1 MSARSVKCNRAKI
14 GLVLDIGMDDRLTGK
29 LGVVGSG
36 SMVSSGGRLKTTWV
50 ITW

>member
-1 MSARSVKCNRAKI
+1 MI
-14 GLVLDIGMDDRLTGK
+14 GSMVSLDSRLRLTGK

-50 ITW
+50 ITL